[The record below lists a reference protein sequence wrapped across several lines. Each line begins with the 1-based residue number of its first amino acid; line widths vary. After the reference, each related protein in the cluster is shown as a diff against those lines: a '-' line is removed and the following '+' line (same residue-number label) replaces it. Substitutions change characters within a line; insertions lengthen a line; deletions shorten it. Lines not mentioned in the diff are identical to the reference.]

1 MSVTQPLEY
10 GRPRLITEPKPFFLA
25 HIPTDNPHFFR
36 NLHPGHQTIKISVA
50 LNQVV
55 QLKLHSTCSEVQ
67 RTTLMPIVVFMSTRG
82 MDYQE
87 VWTPNGLDYAFPSG
101 IGNQGVPTPGIKN
114 LVVIE

>member
-1 MSVTQPLEY
+1 
-10 GRPRLITEPKPFFLA
+10 
-25 HIPTDNPHFFR
+25 
-36 NLHPGHQTIKISVA
+36 
-50 LNQVV
+50 
-55 QLKLHSTCSEVQ
+55 
-67 RTTLMPIVVFMSTRG
+67 MPIVVFMSTRG